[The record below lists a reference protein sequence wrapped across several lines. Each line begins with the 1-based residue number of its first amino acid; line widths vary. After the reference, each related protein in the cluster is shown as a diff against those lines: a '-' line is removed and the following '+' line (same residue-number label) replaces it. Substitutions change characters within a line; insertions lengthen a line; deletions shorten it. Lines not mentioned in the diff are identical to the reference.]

1 MLEKT
6 PKKRKGEEMENNLLR
21 LKGIQF
27 FADDETDGES
37 EKGKTY
43 SQEEFDNLK
52 SEMEKI
58 KRANDKLSSENADY
72 KRKAKEKLSEDE
84 KKLQEQKEKDEELEN
99 TKKELLAIK
108 LSKEFMVAGFDE
120 EQTNE
125 LIESF
130 NGDNPVEFAKTLS
143 KKIKEL
149 VDNVKKSMQEEFN
162 KSSKIPDTSKKKSE
176 SGIDPI
182 IEKYINKK
190 TATNDARK
198 QILKN

>member
-1 MLEKT
+1 
-6 PKKRKGEEMENNLLR
+6 
-21 LKGIQF
+21 
-27 FADDETDGES
+27 
-37 EKGKTY
+37 
-43 SQEEFDNLK
+43 
-52 SEMEKI
+52 
-58 KRANDKLSSENADY
+58 
-72 KRKAKEKLSEDE
+72 
-84 KKLQEQKEKDEELEN
+84 
-99 TKKELLAIK
+99 
-108 LSKEFMVAGFDE
+108 MVAGFSE

-130 NGDNPVEFAKTLS
+130 NDNNPVEFAKTLS

-149 VDNVKKSMQEEFN
+149 VENVKKSMQEEFN

-198 QILKN
+198 QILKK

>member
-1 MLEKT
+1 
-6 PKKRKGEEMENNLLR
+6 MERNLLR

-27 FADDETDGES
+27 FADDEGT
-37 EKGKTY
+37 EKDEADKAKTY

-52 SEMEKI
+52 NEMEKM

-99 TKKELLAIK
+99 TKKELLSIK

-130 NGDNPVEFAKTLS
+130 NDNNPVEFAKTLS

>member
-1 MLEKT
+1 
-6 PKKRKGEEMENNLLR
+6 MENNLLR

-27 FADDETDGES
+27 FADDEGT
-37 EKGKTY
+37 EKDEADKAKTY

-99 TKKELLAIK
+99 TKKELLSIK
-108 LSKEFMVAGFDE
+108 LSKEFMVAGFSE

-130 NGDNPVEFAKTLS
+130 NDNNPVEFAKTLS

-149 VDNVKKSMQEEFN
+149 VENVKKSMQEEFN

>member
-1 MLEKT
+1 
-6 PKKRKGEEMENNLLR
+6 MERNLLR

-27 FADDETDGES
+27 FADDEGT
-37 EKGKTY
+37 EKDEADKAKTY

-99 TKKELLAIK
+99 TKKELLSIK

-130 NGDNPVEFAKTLS
+130 NDNNPVEFAKTLS

>member
-1 MLEKT
+1 
-6 PKKRKGEEMENNLLR
+6 MERNLLR

-27 FADDETDGES
+27 FADDEGT
-37 EKGKTY
+37 EKDEADKAKTY

-99 TKKELLAIK
+99 TKKELLSIK

-130 NGDNPVEFAKTLS
+130 NDNNPVEFAKTLS

-149 VDNVKKSMQEEFN
+149 VENVKKSMQEEFN

>member
-1 MLEKT
+1 
-6 PKKRKGEEMENNLLR
+6 MENNLLR

-52 SEMEKI
+52 NEMEKM

-108 LSKEFMVAGFDE
+108 LSKEFMVSGFSE

-130 NGDNPVEFAKTLS
+130 NDNNPVEFAKTLS

-149 VDNVKKSMQEEFN
+149 VENVKKSMQEEFN

>member
-1 MLEKT
+1 
-6 PKKRKGEEMENNLLR
+6 MENNLLR

-27 FADDETDGES
+27 FADDEGT
-37 EKGKTY
+37 EKDEADKAKTY

-52 SEMEKI
+52 NEMEKM

-99 TKKELLAIK
+99 TKKELLSIK

-130 NGDNPVEFAKTLS
+130 NDNNPVEFAKTLS

-149 VDNVKKSMQEEFN
+149 VENVKKSMQEEFN